1 MTRAPY
7 HLFERFGVELEYM
20 IVDAD
25 TLDVRPIA
33 DRLIHSVGSARKN
46 EVRHG
51 AVRWSNELVLHV
63 IEMKTDG
70 PAPALEGLAELFQTE
85 IRALDEML
93 LDHNARLLPAAMH
106 PWMNPHRE
114 TRLWPHG
121 DKTIYETFDRIFDC
135 RGHGWSNLQSTH
147 LNLPFC
153 GDDEFNCLHTAIR
166 LLLPLLPALAASS
179 PFAEGRRAPFLD
191 MRLEA
196 YRHNCDRIPAISGHV
211 VPEWIASEKSY
222 HSRIFERIAR
232 ALAPLDPNGI
242 LEPEWANARGAIA
255 RFSRATIEIRVL
267 DIQECPAADLAIL
280 QFIVAIIRHLV
291 DESIAPRPLQKN
303 QRVADLATIFLDAVK
318 NAEQSVIT
326 DRRYLTALGLDKVR
340 TATARDVL
348 HALLDR
354 VAPPNAPWRP
364 TIEFILQQGTL
375 ARRIIQHAGRRPS
388 RQKLRETY
396 LQLADCLHNGQL
408 FPGPSTP

>member
-1 MTRAPY
+1 MTRAPF

-20 IVDAD
+20 IVDSD
-25 TLDVRPIA
+25 TLDVRPIT

-70 PAPALEGLAELFQTE
+70 PAPALTGLAELFQAD
-85 IRALDEML
+85 IRALNEML
-93 LDHNARLLPAAMH
+93 RDHNARLLPAAMH

-114 TRLWPHG
+114 TCLWPHG

-153 GDDEFNCLHTAIR
+153 GDDEFNRLHTAIR

-179 PFAEGRRAPFLD
+179 PFAEGRRTPFLD

-196 YRHNCDRIPAISGHV
+196 YRHNCDRIPVLTGHV
-211 VPEWIASEKSY
+211 VPEWIASEQRY
-222 HSRIFERIAR
+222 HAGIFERIAR

-242 LEPEWANARGAIA
+242 LEPEWTNARGAIA
-255 RFSRATIEIRVL
+255 RFSRGTIEIRLL

-280 QFIVAIIRHLV
+280 QFIVEILKHLV
-291 DESIAPRPLQKN
+291 DESLAPRPLQKN
-303 QRVADLATIFLDAVK
+303 QRVVDLETLFLGAVQ
-318 NAEQSVIT
+318 NAEQSVIA
-326 DRRYLTALGLDKVR
+326 DRRYLAALGLPRVR
-340 TATARDVL
+340 AASARDVL

-354 VAPPNAPWRP
+354 VSPPNASWRP
-364 TIEFILQQGTL
+364 AIEFILRHGTL
-375 ARRIIQHAGRRPS
+375 ARRLLTSAGRRPT
-388 RQKLRETY
+388 RGKLFDTY
-396 LQLADCLHNGQL
+396 TRLADCLHRGDL
-408 FPGPSTP
+408 FTP